1 VLHFSIIGTRSND
14 RLLPD
19 LGGLVAVFIDDDEEN
34 KEKAQSDKDN
44 IGNHFCSFFVLF
56 YFFLFLR
63 SNSDL

>member
-1 VLHFSIIGTRSND
+1 
-14 RLLPD
+14 LPD